1 MTGRTCLVTG
11 ANSGIGKE
19 TALGLARMGARVVLV
34 CRNQQKGE
42 SALADIQRQTGSSH
56 LDLLIADMSSF
67 GSVRGL
73 AERVQQLYPQ
83 LDVLINNAGAAVR
96 RRTLSADGIEMT
108 VAGNY
113 LGAALLT
120 FLLLDLLK
128 SSAPSRIVNV
138 SSEAQR
144 NSRLDLNDLQFE
156 KRKYNPLAAYGQSK
170 LLMNAFTFEL
180 ARRLQGTGVTANC
193 LHPGVV
199 ATNIWPA
206 DAPWFVKLLVGV
218 MKPFMLNS
226 KQGAKVSLYL
236 ATSPD
241 VANVSGQ
248 YFVKS
253 RPANS
258 NPLSRDPKVMPA
270 IWQWTKKMIGVD
282 LG

>member
-1 MTGRTCLVTG
+1 
-11 ANSGIGKE
+11 
-19 TALGLARMGARVVLV
+19 VLV